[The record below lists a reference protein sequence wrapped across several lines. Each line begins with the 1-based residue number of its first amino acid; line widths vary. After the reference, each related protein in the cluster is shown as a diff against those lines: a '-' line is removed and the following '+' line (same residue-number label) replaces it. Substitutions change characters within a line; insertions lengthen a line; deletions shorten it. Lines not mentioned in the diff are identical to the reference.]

1 MIEIKLIVAITG
13 ASGTVLG
20 ARLLMELKKSCVE
33 THTIVS
39 NGAYEVAKHELS
51 DLKNVKNII
60 KSNSTHIHD
69 ESDIAACIAS
79 GSYKTDGMIIAPCSM
94 KTLSS
99 VANGYSDNLISRAA
113 DVCIRYKRKLVLV
126 PRETPLNSIHLENML
141 KLSRLGVWI
150 LPPNLS
156 YYQNPKTLDDM
167 NDFIVGKML
176 DCFDI
181 DHKLYKKWCQ

>member
-1 MIEIKLIVAITG
+1 MKIKLTVAITG

-20 ARLLMELKKSCVE
+20 VRLLEELKKKGVE

-39 NGAYEVAKHELS
+39 CGAYEVAKYELG
-51 DLKNVKNII
+51 DIKKI
-60 KSNSTHIHD
+60 KSRIISNSSHIY
-69 ESDIAACIAS
+69 EEADIAACIAS
-79 GSYKTDGMIIAPCSM
+79 GSYKTDGMIIVPCSM

-126 PRETPLNSIHLENML
+126 PRETPLNPIHLENML

-150 LPPNLS
+150 LPPNIS
-156 YYQNPKTLDDM
+156 YYHNPKTLDDM
-167 NDFIVGKML
+167 TDFIVGKML